1 MVSCHYFI
9 QDEIEKGATEESFL
23 GVGSFASVALS
34 DNAHGAEIK
43 VTPYF
48 LEQDLLDY
56 IIKGIISVFEK
67 EPILIQPKILEE
79 DIPIHKWLI
88 LGQHTSI
95 FTVQNINVLDYVKSQ
110 TILSVSDFIKI
121 YFNQLISKINEM
133 KTEIL
138 IILFDFNMF
147 KNYMTQFF
155 IWFDKQYK
163 ENISSQI
170 MSDHNLDTTI
180 ITELI
185 HFLSNAFFN
194 NKIAIIPSNPKYFP
208 VFINTIH
215 EIKKDCPSYSRD
227 ILFRI

>member
-1 MVSCHYFI
+1 
-9 QDEIEKGATEESFL
+9 
-23 GVGSFASVALS
+23 
-34 DNAHGAEIK
+34 
-43 VTPYF
+43 
-48 LEQDLLDY
+48 
-56 IIKGIISVFEK
+56 
-67 EPILIQPKILEE
+67 
-79 DIPIHKWLI
+79 
-88 LGQHTSI
+88 
-95 FTVQNINVLDYVKSQ
+95 
-110 TILSVSDFIKI
+110 
-121 YFNQLISKINEM
+121 
-133 KTEIL
+133 
-138 IILFDFNMF
+138 MF